1 MTTRSDE
8 LAMNGG
14 TPVRARPYDAERGV
28 NYLDEEEEMRAVT
41 EVMQSRSL
49 FRYYGPDL
57 QRRTEA
63 FENRF
68 KEMLGVRYA
77 LGVSSGTAAL
87 HCALVGLGVQD
98 GDEVIIPAVTFI
110 ATPGA
115 VVMARAV
122 PVIAEVDDTLCLSP
136 ASFEANITE
145 KTKAVIPVHLSNV
158 ACDMDGIVAVAR
170 KHNVK
175 VLEDAAQAIG
185 VTYKGRQVG
194 TFGDAGAFSLQLS
207 KNITTGEGG
216 VVVTDDWSVFDRA
229 ARFQDQGGQFT
240 TSHGDVRDASQLAAS
255 TAQPPS
261 GFTPAEGLVSGE
273 PFFGTNLRMTEI
285 AGALA
290 YAQLGR
296 LEEII
301 ASMRARAQG
310 IRRRLSDLPVDWR
323 RIPDPDGEGGNV
335 TMFFQDADTAVKFAE
350 ALRAEGIPAGR
361 VYGGRPVYQNRAVL
375 ERRTAWSTGCPFNCA
390 EHPTDRTYHL
400 GMCPQSEDLLA
411 RSLSIQLGAL
421 MTDEDADDVVR
432 AVRKVAEHLL

>member
-1 MTTRSDE
+1 MTIRE
-8 LAMNGG
+8 QLALHGG
-14 TPVRARPYDAERGV
+14 TPVRARPYDSERGV
-28 NYLDEEEEMRAVT
+28 NYLNEAEEMNAVT
-41 EVMQSRSL
+41 EVMQSRSP

-57 QRRTEA
+57 KRRTEA

-77 LGVSSGTAAL
+77 LGISSGTAAL
-87 HCALVGLGVQD
+87 QAGLVGLGVED

-122 PVIAEVDDTLCLSP
+122 PVFAEVDDTLGLSP
-136 ASFEANITE
+136 ESFEANITE

-158 ACDMDGIVAVAR
+158 ACDMDRIMAVAR
-170 KHNVK
+170 KHGIK

-185 VTYKGRQVG
+185 VMYKGRQVG

-216 VVVTDDWSVFDRA
+216 VLATNDWSVFDRA

-240 TSHGDVRDASQLAAS
+240 TAHGDVRDASQVGA
-255 TAQPPS
+255 T
-261 GFTPAEGLVSGE
+261 EDLVSGE
-273 PFFGTNLRMTEI
+273 PFYGTNMRMTEI
-285 AGALA
+285 SGALA

-296 LEEII
+296 LEEIVS
-301 ASMRARAQG
+301 AMRSRAQS
-310 IRRRLSDLPVDWR
+310 IRQRLSDLPVDWR
-323 RIPDPDGEGGNV
+323 RIPDPAGEGGNV
-335 TMFFQDADTAVKFAE
+335 TMFFQDAEIATKFAE

-361 VYGGRPVYQNRAVL
+361 VYGGRPVYQNPAVL
-375 ERRTAWSTGCPFNCA
+375 ERRTAWTKGCPFNCA

-400 GMCPQSEDLLA
+400 GMCPRSEDLLA
-411 RSLSIQLGAL
+411 RSLTIQLGAL
-421 MTDEDADDVVR
+421 MTDQDTEDVVR